1 MSDSKDLKEIIR
13 QIQSWHYE
21 AVNFRNDGW
30 VQQEYKD
37 RLETLHARVTTVM
50 ASLRP
55 HDVPPE
61 SQDTAEQK
69 ED

>member
-1 MSDSKDLKEIIR
+1 MSDSKDLIEMIR

-37 RLETLHARVTTVM
+37 RLETLHARVSTM
-50 ASLRP
+50 MEQIRP
-55 HDVPPE
+55 TGLVPPE
-61 SQDTAEQK
+61 YDEPK

>member
-1 MSDSKDLKEIIR
+1 MSKSEDLKEIIR
-13 QIQSWHYE
+13 QIQSWHSE

-37 RLETLHARVTTVM
+37 RLETLHARVSAVM
-50 ASLRP
+50 ESIRP
-55 HDVPPE
+55 SAMPE
-61 SQDTAEQK
+61 QSE